1 MYFDVHNTY
10 VPIVA
15 AQNIMSYMDQN
26 YQDLLS
32 SFGGREVVEA
42 LMMVFFITRSILV
55 IVCFLLTLGTKIK
68 GTCV

>member
-1 MYFDVHNTY
+1 MYFDIHNTY

-15 AQNIMSYMDQN
+15 VQNIMSYMDQN
-26 YQDLLS
+26 DQDLLGF
-32 SFGGREVVEA
+32 FGGRKVVET

>member
-15 AQNIMSYMDQN
+15 AQNIMSYIDQN